1 MKWQREDEFKEVL
14 DKAVKKGSKAAITT
28 AQGIAVQDM
37 AQVCIA
43 MLSCLGQS
51 TQPLT
56 AKFCAQGYKHV
67 CALVDRHLKKAKPAQ
82 RLNAFFLISA
92 ICRHSLKKYKLQDK
106 YSAFLLPASCHKL
119 HCKVP
124 ATATLLLLQQEDG
137 LQALQSLQGC
147 CKAFLESR
155 W

>member
-56 AKFCAQGYKHV
+56 ATFCA
-67 CALVDRHLKKAKPAQ
+67 
-82 RLNAFFLISA
+82 
-92 ICRHSLKKYKLQDK
+92 
-106 YSAFLLPASCHKL
+106 
-119 HCKVP
+119 
-124 ATATLLLLQQEDG
+124 G
-137 LQALQSLQGC
+137 LQTRMCSGGPSF
-147 CKAFLESR
+147 KEG
-155 W
+155 